1 MLIDTGSTFSFIRP
15 ELAQSQYVKD
25 LQDPIAIKTITQSHK
40 ISKEAYLPTFK
51 ELGGIGKMRML
62 LFRFHQFF
70 EGLIGIDLL
79 QQLKAVIDIE
89 NGWFRTVDK
98 RLQIQFATYRPSEV
112 HRIEAGTK
120 RVISIP
126 VQVPDGDFLLS
137 KTTVKEDMII
147 SEGIYRA
154 MAGESLVEVT
164 NYAEID
170 QELFLEEPLKVVK
183 FKTEQHFELN
193 NIEGTGNEDT
203 IVPFHKIRTEHLN
216 SEELRELRRICKKYP
231 KVFHKEKEKLSFTNA
246 VKHQIRT
253 GDDIPVYARP
263 YRYAFK
269 ERQEVKKQIE
279 KLLDQKIIRHSH
291 SPWSAPVWL
300 VPKKKDASGE
310 RKWRMVVDYRKLNE
324 KVIKDRY
331 PMPIISDVLDS
342 LGRAK
347 YFSTLDLASGY
358 HQIEVKAEDIPKTA
372 FSAEGGHF
380 EYVRMPFG
388 LNNAPATFQRLM
400 NNIFGELLG
409 KCCLIYMDDIM
420 VFSASLQEHI
430 TDLERVF
437 KKLAE
442 ANFKL
447 QLDKTE
453 FLRKEVEYLG
463 HVVTQQGIKPNPGK
477 IEAIKRFEIPKTR
490 KQIKSFLGLLGYYR
504 KFIRDFAAITK
515 PMTKQLKGKK
525 TVQMDQEYKEAFEVC
540 KTLLC
545 NDPILQFPD
554 FEKPFILTTDASNY
568 AIGAVLS
575 QGNLGT
581 DRPIA
586 YASRTLSG
594 SEVNYATIEK
604 EMLAIIWAIKHFRH
618 YVFGTSSK

>member
-1 MLIDTGSTFSFIRP
+1 VK
-15 ELAQSQYVKD
+15 ELK
-25 LQDPIAIKTITQSHK
+25 DPIAIKTITQSHT
-40 ISKEAYLPTFK
+40 ILQEAHVPMFR
-51 ELGGIGKMRML
+51 EFGGVGKMRLL
-62 LFRFHQFF
+62 LFKFHQFF

-79 QQLKAVIDIE
+79 QQMKAVIDIE
-89 NGWFRTVDK
+89 KGRFRTVDTE
-98 RLQIQFATYRPSEV
+98 LQIHFAKYRPSEV
-112 HRIEAGTK
+112 HSIEAGTK
-120 RVISIP
+120 TVIPIP
-126 VQVPDGDFLLS
+126 VQVPDRDFLLN
-137 KTTVKEDMII
+137 KTIVKEDLII

-154 MAGESLVEVT
+154 VAGRSLVEIT
-164 NYAEID
+164 NYAEQD
-170 QELFLEEPLKVVK
+170 QELFLEEPLEGAE
-183 FKTEQHFELN
+183 FETDQHFELN
-193 NIEGTGNEDT
+193 NIEVADNENRR
-203 IVPFHKIRTEHLN
+203 IPFDKIRTEHLN
-216 SEELRELRRICKKYP
+216 REELEELQRICKKYP
-231 KVFHKEKEKLSFTNA
+231 KVFHKEGDHLSFTNA

-253 GDDIPVYARP
+253 DDDIPVYARP
-263 YRYAFK
+263 YRYAFQ
-269 ERQEVKKQIE
+269 ERQEVRRQLE
-279 KLLDQKIIRHSH
+279 KLLEQKIIRHSH

-331 PMPIISDVLDS
+331 PMPLINDVLDS

-358 HQIEVKAEDIPKTA
+358 HQIEVKEEDIPKTA

-420 VFSASLQEHI
+420 VYSTSLQEHV
-430 TDLERVF
+430 TDLEKVF

-463 HVVTQQGIKPNPGK
+463 HVVTQQGIRPNPGK

-490 KQIKSFLGLLGYYR
+490 KQIKSFLGL
-504 KFIRDFAAITK
+504 
-515 PMTKQLKGKK
+515 
-525 TVQMDQEYKEAFEVC
+525 
-540 KTLLC
+540 
-545 NDPILQFPD
+545 
-554 FEKPFILTTDASNY
+554 
-568 AIGAVLS
+568 
-575 QGNLGT
+575 
-581 DRPIA
+581 
-586 YASRTLSG
+586 
-594 SEVNYATIEK
+594 
-604 EMLAIIWAIKHFRH
+604 
-618 YVFGTSSK
+618 